1 MSDRGHVTR
10 IDVDGRQIHI
20 VATAHVSR
28 RSVEEVE
35 QVIDSVRP
43 DTVCVELDATR
54 YESLMDDQRWAKLN
68 LSEAIREKRAA
79 YLLTSIVLVAY
90 QRRIGKR
97 LGVEPGAELRAAVRK
112 AAEVHAELVLADRDI
127 QATLKRSWANLSR
140 TEKLKLVELL
150 IVAPFV
156 GEEEVD
162 EDQVER
168 LKDRDGFNE
177 MLAEL
182 ARQMPGLKTPLID
195 ERDSYLMSTIAEA
208 PGQRI
213 VAVVG
218 AGHVQGMLANVGKPV
233 DRGALSCLPP
243 PSMVQRV
250 LRWLVPVVVF
260 GALYLGYR
268 ERQLDGI
275 FRMLMAWSVPT
286 ALLSTAATAL
296 AGGKIPSV
304 LTALVVSPVTA
315 LSPTRITGRVVG
327 LLEARL
333 RTPTLADCQRVYDDV
348 ATLRGIYRNPL
359 TRVLLVTLAAGIGSV
374 LGAYVA
380 VAWMLVALW

>member
-10 IDVDGRQIHI
+10 IDLDGREIHI

-35 QVIDSVRP
+35 WVIDSVRP

-54 YESLMDDQRWAKLN
+54 YESLIDDQRWAELD
-68 LSEAIREKRAA
+68 LADVIRKKRAA

-97 LGVEPGAELRAAVRK
+97 LGVEPGAELRAAVHK

-127 QATLKRSWANLSR
+127 QATLRRSWANLSR
-140 TEKLKLVELL
+140 AEKLKLVELL
-150 IVAPFV
+150 VVAPFV
-156 GEEEVD
+156 SEEEVD
-162 EDQVER
+162 EEQVER

-218 AGHVQGMLANVGKPV
+218 AGHVQGMLANVGRSV
-233 DRGALSCLPP
+233 DRDALSRLPP
-243 PSMVQRV
+243 PSTLKRV
-250 LRWLVPVVVF
+250 LRWLVPVVAF

-268 ERQLDGI
+268 EGQLEGL
-275 FRMLMAWSVPT
+275 FRMLTAWAVPA
-286 ALLSTAATAL
+286 ALLSGVVTAL
-296 AGGKIPSV
+296 AGARIASV
-304 LTALVVSPVTA
+304 LTALLISPVAA
-315 LSPTRITGRVVG
+315 LSPVRTTGMIVG

-333 RTPTLADCQRVYDDV
+333 RKPTPADCQRVHDDV

-359 TRVLLVTLAAGIGSV
+359 TRVLLVTLAAGAGSA
-374 LGAYVA
+374 LGAYVGI
-380 VAWMLVALW
+380 AWMLVALW

>member
-1 MSDRGHVTR
+1 MNTAVSSFCQWGVFVWVIGPSKNKTED
-10 IDVDGRQIHI
+10 IAHI
-20 VATAHVSR
+20 CAT
-28 RSVEEVE
+28 
-35 QVIDSVRP
+35 IFGI
-43 DTVCVELDATR
+43 
-54 YESLMDDQRWAKLN
+54 DDQRWAKLD
-68 LSEAIREKRAA
+68 LADVIRKKRAA

-97 LGVEPGAELRAAVRK
+97 LGVEPGAELRAAVHK

-127 QATLKRSWANLSR
+127 QATLRRSWANLSR
-140 TEKLKLVELL
+140 AEKLKLVELL
-150 IVAPFV
+150 VVAPFV
-156 GEEEVD
+156 SEEEVD
-162 EDQVER
+162 EEQVER

-218 AGHVQGMLANVGKPV
+218 AGHVQGMLANVGRSV
-233 DRGALSCLPP
+233 DRDALSRLPP
-243 PSMVQRV
+243 PSTLKRV
-250 LRWLVPVVVF
+250 LRWLVPVVAF

-268 ERQLDGI
+268 EGQLEGL
-275 FRMLMAWSVPT
+275 FRMLTAWAVPA
-286 ALLSTAATAL
+286 ALLSGVVTAL
-296 AGGKIPSV
+296 AGARIASV
-304 LTALVVSPVTA
+304 LTALLISPVAA
-315 LSPTRITGRVVG
+315 LSPVRTTGMIVG

-333 RTPTLADCQRVYDDV
+333 RKPTPADCQRVHDDV

-359 TRVLLVTLAAGIGSV
+359 TRVLLVTLAAGAGSA
-374 LGAYVA
+374 LGAYVGI
-380 VAWMLVALW
+380 AWMLVALW

>member
-1 MSDRGHVTR
+1 MSQPGHVTR
-10 IDVDGRQIHI
+10 IDVDGREIHI

-28 RSVEEVE
+28 RSVSEVE
-35 QVIDSVRP
+35 QVIDAVRP

-54 YESLMDDQRWAKLN
+54 YESLMDDQRWAKLD
-68 LSEAIREKRAA
+68 LFAVIRERRAA

-140 TEKLKLVELL
+140 TEKFKLVELL
-150 IVAPFV
+150 VLAPFV

-162 EDQVER
+162 EEQVER
-168 LKDRDGFNE
+168 LKDRDAFNE

-233 DRGALSCLPP
+233 DREALSRLPP
-243 PSMVQRV
+243 PSTLKRL
-250 LRWLVPVVVF
+250 LRWLVPIV
-260 GALYLGYR
+260 ALAALVLGYR
-268 ERQLDGI
+268 ERQLDG
-275 FRMLMAWSVPT
+275 FLQMLLAWAVPT
-286 ALLSTAATAL
+286 ASLSAVATAL
-296 AGGKIPSV
+296 AGAKIPSV

-315 LSPTRITGRVVG
+315 LSPVRATGMVVG
-327 LLEARL
+327 SFEAWL
-333 RTPTLADCQRVYDDV
+333 RKPTLTDCQTVYDDV
-348 ATLRGIYRNPL
+348 ATLRGLYRNPL
-359 TRVLLVTLAAGIGSV
+359 TRVLLVTLAAGVGSV

>member
-1 MSDRGHVTR
+1 MAEPGHVTR
-10 IDVDGRQIHI
+10 IDIEGREIHI

-35 QVIDSVRP
+35 RVIDDVRP
-43 DTVCVELDATR
+43 DTVCVELDLTR
-54 YESLMDDQRWAKLN
+54 YESLIDDQRWAKLN
-68 LSEAIREKRAA
+68 LFDVIRERRAA

-127 QATLKRSWANLSR
+127 QATLRRSWANLSR

-150 IVAPFV
+150 AVAPFV
-156 GEEEVD
+156 GEEQVD
-162 EDQVER
+162 EEQVER

-182 ARQMPGLKTPLID
+182 ARQMPGLKAPLLD

-218 AGHVQGMLANVGKPV
+218 AGHVQGMLANVGRRV
-233 DRGALSCLPP
+233 DREALSRLPP
-243 PSMVQRV
+243 PSTLKRV
-250 LRWLVPVVVF
+250 LRWLVPLVVF
-260 GALYLGYR
+260 GASYLAYR
-268 ERQLDGI
+268 ERQLDGLL
-275 FRMLMAWSVPT
+275 RMLMAWAAPV
-286 ALLSTAATAL
+286 ALLSAVVTAM
-296 AGGKIPSV
+296 AGGRIPSV

-315 LSPTRITGRVVG
+315 LSPVRVTGMVVG

-333 RTPTLADCQRVYDDV
+333 RRPTLVDCQRVYDDV

-359 TRVLLVTLAAGIGSV
+359 TRVLLVTLAAGLGSA
-374 LGAYVA
+374 LGAYVGI
-380 VAWMLVALW
+380 AWMLVALW

>member
-1 MSDRGHVTR
+1 MSEPGHVTR
-10 IDVDGRQIHI
+10 IEVEGREIHI

-35 QVIDSVRP
+35 RVIDDVRP

-54 YESLMDDQRWAKLN
+54 YESLIDDQRWAKLK
-68 LSEAIREKRAA
+68 LFDVIREKRAA
-79 YLLTSIVLVAY
+79 YLLASIVLVAY

-140 TEKLKLVELL
+140 AEKLKVVELL
-150 IVAPFV
+150 VVAPFV

-162 EDQVER
+162 EEQVER

-218 AGHVQGMLANVGKPV
+218 AGHVQGMLANVGKPA
-233 DRGALSCLPP
+233 DREALSRLPP
-243 PSMVQRV
+243 PSRLKRV
-250 LRWLVPVVVF
+250 LRCLVPLVAF

-268 ERQLDGI
+268 ERQLDGLLQ
-275 FRMLMAWSVPT
+275 MLVAWAVPA
-286 ALLSTAATAL
+286 ALLSAVATAL

-304 LTALVVSPVTA
+304 LTALFVSPVMA
-315 LSPTRITGRVVG
+315 LSPVSATGTIVG

-333 RTPTLADCQRVYDDV
+333 RKPTLVECQRVYDDV
-348 ATLRGIYRNPL
+348 ATVRGLYRNPL
-359 TRVLLVTLAAGIGSV
+359 TRVLLVTLAAGVGSA

-380 VAWMLVALW
+380 IAWMLMALW